1 MDKKRIAYVSAELN
15 RIDPDP
21 DLDWPIFNS
30 ACQDLPLLVD
40 LVHWDDA
47 AVDWAK
53 YELVVIRSP
62 WNYSERR
69 NDFVAWAQR
78 VEAQTKLLNPAAIV
92 KANTDKTYLADLSEQ
107 ISVIPT
113 LFVPP
118 GQVDQDDI
126 VELILQAGALAI
138 KPNIGAGASLASRV
152 TSTQEALAA
161 ISRIHQAGFIAMI
174 QPYLTEVDK
183 NGEVAIV
190 VLGGEISHA
199 VQKVPALTVGGHGDA
214 QAETE
219 VTQEMRDFVQKISS
233 LIPNWNE
240 LLYARVDVVP
250 TEQGLFLMELELTEP
265 TLFFEQNPAAAKRL
279 AQIVLDR
286 LTSR

>member
-1 MDKKRIAYVSAELN
+1 MDKNKIAYVSAELN
-15 RIDPDP
+15 RVDPDP
-21 DLDWPIFNS
+21 DLDWPIFKT

-40 LVHWDDA
+40 LVHWDDP

-62 WNYSERR
+62 WNYSEKR
-69 NDFVAWAQR
+69 NEFVAWAQR

-92 KANTDKTYLADLSEQ
+92 KANTDKTYLAELSEQ

-118 GQVDQDDI
+118 GQVNQDDI

-152 TSTQEALAA
+152 TGTQEALTA

-214 QAETE
+214 QAVTE
-219 VTQEMRDFVQKISS
+219 VTQVMRDFVQKISL
-233 LIPNWNE
+233 LIPNWND

-250 TEQGLFLMELELTEP
+250 TEQGLYLMELELTEP
-265 TLFFEQNPAAAKRL
+265 TLFFEQHPAAANRL
-279 AQIVLDR
+279 AQIILDR
-286 LTSR
+286 LASR